1 MYYGTRAGYKASI
14 KEQSEML
21 PKKEAE
27 VLLKCQ
33 KKIIKCLDTEID
45 YIEIDIKT
53 LITADTELK
62 KQYELIT
69 TIKGVG
75 AQTALNMI
83 VLTEGFKKF
92 SCWRKFASYCGTA
105 PFPNTSGLGILLSDV
120 SQLCL
125 GYYQNSYILYSIIQQ
140 S

>member
-1 MYYGTRAGYKASI
+1 
-14 KEQSEML
+14 ML